1 MAKFNLTQ
9 RRLSDLIVHEADS
22 PFVGY
27 TRADLND
34 SVVTVAGTDV
44 LTLGTPVFRAK
55 GAGLSTPAVAEV
67 QTVVASGTATGQV
80 SFLGTPIPGSATSDT
95 AAVTAGLITTNKAAI
110 IAAWNAANPDAAIAN
125 ISNTTATIT
134 ITYVVGTGDVPE
146 LPSATSE
153 GITFAA
159 ATEATKGAVAVV
171 VPSKWAPVKVTGD
184 LAITNEYALVIA
196 DGLGEQNDVS
206 GAGDH
211 KVTLL
216 VRGNVVVKSGTVRKA
231 AAAVGLTDAGYQD
244 NLIHLLKTK
253 GIVAETTIT
262 AA

>member
-1 MAKFNLTQ
+1 MAKFTLTQ

-34 SVVTVAGTDV
+34 SVVTVAGNDV

-55 GAGLSTPAVAEV
+55 AAGLSTAAVAEV
-67 QTVVASGTATGQV
+67 QTVAVSGTATGQV
-80 SFLGTPIPGSATSDT
+80 SFLGTAIPGSKATDT
-95 AAVTAGLITTNKAAI
+95 ATVTAGLITTNKAAI
-110 IAAWNAANPDAAIAN
+110 IAAWNAANPDAAIAD
-125 ISNTTATIT
+125 IANTGATIT
-134 ITYVVGTGDVPE
+134 ITYEVGTGDVPE
-146 LPSATSE
+146 LKSATSE
-153 GITFAA
+153 DITFAA
-159 ATEATKGAVAVV
+159 ATEATKGAVAAV
-171 VPSKWAPVKVTGD
+171 VPSKWEPVKKAAD

-216 VRGNVVVKSGTVRKA
+216 VRGNVIVKRATVEAA
-231 AAAVGLTDAGYQD
+231 AAAVGLTDAGDQD
-244 NLIHLLKTK
+244 NLIHLLKAQ

-262 AA
+262 A

>member
-1 MAKFNLTQ
+1 MDKINLTQ

-55 GAGLSTPAVAEV
+55 GAVA
-67 QTVVASGTATGQV
+67 
-80 SFLGTPIPGSATSDT
+80 
-95 AAVTAGLITTNKAAI
+95 
-110 IAAWNAANPDAAIAN
+110 
-125 ISNTTATIT
+125 
-134 ITYVVGTGDVPE
+134 
-146 LPSATSE
+146 
-153 GITFAA
+153 
-159 ATEATKGAVAVV
+159 GA
-171 VPSKWAPVKVTGD
+171 KWAPVKANTALVT
-184 LAITNEYALVIA
+184 TNEFALVIA

-216 VRGNVVVKSGTVRKA
+216 VRGNVVVKKATVEA
-231 AAAVGLTDAGYQD
+231 AAGAVGLTNAADKA
-244 NLIHLLKTK
+244 NLVHLLKAQ
-253 GIVAETTIT
+253 GIVAETTI

>member
-27 TRADLND
+27 TRADGTD
-34 SVVTVAGTDV
+34 AVVTVAGSDV

-55 GAGLSTPAVAEV
+55 GAVA
-67 QTVVASGTATGQV
+67 
-80 SFLGTPIPGSATSDT
+80 DT
-95 AAVTAGLITTNKAAI
+95 
-110 IAAWNAANPDAAIAN
+110 
-125 ISNTTATIT
+125 
-134 ITYVVGTGDVPE
+134 
-146 LPSATSE
+146 
-153 GITFAA
+153 
-159 ATEATKGAVAVV
+159 
-171 VPSKWAPVKVTGD
+171 KWAPVKAAANVD
-184 LAITNEYALVIA
+184 ATNEYALVIA

-216 VRGNVVVKSGTVRKA
+216 VRGNVVVKKATVEAA
-231 AAAVGLTDAGYQD
+231 AAAVGLTLAADQA
-244 NLIHLLKTK
+244 NLVHLLKAQ